1 MGAESSLVDPE
12 LQPVLGLLP
21 PMALS
26 DETLASVRQ
35 LSIRRALPPP
45 SKTVACTELLING
58 RDNGPPVRILVL
70 RPKNLIG
77 PAAGILHIHGGG
89 YVTGNADMDRA
100 GNEAKAE
107 ALRCVVV
114 AVDYRLAPET
124 PYPGALEDCYAAL
137 CWMHE
142 HADQFGLV
150 RQRIGVTGSSAGA
163 GLAAALAL
171 FVRDR
176 GEALIAF
183 LHLIAPM
190 IDDRTCLRQANP
202 NVGQYVWTAE
212 NNRFGWRAFLGHE
225 PGSQD
230 ISPYAAAARAENLV
244 GLPPAYIAVG
254 ALDLFLEE
262 DLAFVGKLAQAG
274 VAVELHVYPGAFH
287 GFLMVETAGVVRRAM
302 SDSLS
307 ALSRFCRGE
316 CNK

>member
-1 MGAESSLVDPE
+1 
-12 LQPVLGLLP
+12 
-21 PMALS
+21 
-26 DETLASVRQ
+26 
-35 LSIRRALPPP
+35 
-45 SKTVACTELLING
+45 
-58 RDNGPPVRILVL
+58 
-70 RPKNLIG
+70 
-77 PAAGILHIHGGG
+77 
-89 YVTGNADMDRA
+89 
-100 GNEAKAE
+100 
-107 ALRCVVV
+107 
-114 AVDYRLAPET
+114 
-124 PYPGALEDCYAAL
+124 
-137 CWMHE
+137 
-142 HADQFGLV
+142 
-150 RQRIGVTGSSAGA
+150 
-163 GLAAALAL
+163 
-171 FVRDR
+171 
-176 GEALIAF
+176 
-183 LHLIAPM
+183 M

-274 VAVELHVYPGAFH
+274 VAVELNVYPGAFH

-307 ALSRFCRGE
+307 ALTRFCRGE